1 MLKSA
6 EYHNK
11 IYNAALQKS
20 TMLDTLME
28 AAGGVTY
35 AWTGA
40 RDRGQNNKFYM
51 IGSGVRVKYFFW
63 FGILLK

>member
-1 MLKSA
+1 
-6 EYHNK
+6 
-11 IYNAALQKS
+11 
-20 TMLDTLME
+20 MLDTVME